1 MLDRQHL
8 AILREV
14 DRAGSV
20 TAAADRLNIS
30 QSAIS
35 HAIAKL
41 EARFGI
47 AVWRKKGRM
56 LELTQA
62 GLYLLSLAERLVPEF
77 DYAEH
82 ILADM
87 ANGRRG
93 ALRIGMECHPCE
105 KWLMRVTAPYLAEW
119 PDVDIEVR
127 TAFRFD
133 GIAALQAHEIDLLV
147 TPDPVHLP
155 GLTFRPVFDYELV
168 LALPTGHRLNG
179 KPFAEPA
186 DLATETLLTV
196 PVTEDRLDIYTH
208 FLLPA
213 AIQPETRRTAETVEL
228 LLQLAAAGRGIA
240 VLPDW
245 LVREAELPLQVLRI
259 GQQGI
264 GKSIN
269 VGFRAEDEG
278 TAYMQGF
285 LRVADLSGPDAPSR

>member
-14 DRAGSV
+14 DRAGGV
-20 TAAADRLNIS
+20 TAAAERLNIS

-47 AVWRKKGRM
+47 ALWRKKGRM

-62 GLYLLSLAERLVPEF
+62 GLYLLALAERLVPEF
-77 DYAEH
+77 DHAERV
-82 ILADM
+82 LADM

-147 TPDPVHLP
+147 TPDPVHLQ
-155 GLTFRPVFDYELV
+155 GLTFHPVFDYELV
-168 LALPTGHRLNG
+168 LALPKGHRLTG

-186 DLATETLLTV
+186 DLSAETLLTV
-196 PVTEDRLDIYTH
+196 PVTEDRLDIYTR
-208 FLLPA
+208 FLIPA
-213 AIQPETRRTAETVEL
+213 ACRPAARRTAETVEL

-245 LVREAELPLQVLRI
+245 LVREAELPLHMLRI
-259 GQQGI
+259 GQVGI
-264 GKSIN
+264 GKSIHLGQR
-269 VGFRAEDEG
+269 VEDEG
-278 TAYMQGF
+278 IGYVQGF
-285 LRVADLSGPDAPSR
+285 LDAASQISTTWP

>member
-41 EARFGI
+41 ETRFGI
-47 AVWRKKGRM
+47 ALWRKKGRM

-62 GLYLLSLAERLVPEF
+62 GRYLLSLAERLVPEF
-77 DYAEH
+77 DHAERV
-82 ILADM
+82 LDDM
-87 ANGRRG
+87 ASGRRG

-147 TPDPVHLP
+147 TPDPVHMP
-155 GLTFRPVFDYELV
+155 GLTFHPVFDYELV
-168 LALPTGHRLNG
+168 LALPEGHRLTG

-186 DLATETLLTV
+186 DLGPETLLTV
-196 PVTEDRLDIYTH
+196 PVTEDRLDIYTR

-213 AIQPETRRTAETVEL
+213 ARRPAARRTAETVEL

-245 LVREAELPLQVLRI
+245 LVREAELPLHMLRI

-264 GKSIN
+264 GKSIHLGQR
-269 VGFRAEDEG
+269 VEDEG
-278 TAYMQGF
+278 IGYVQGF
-285 LRVADLSGPDAPSR
+285 LDAASQLGTTWP